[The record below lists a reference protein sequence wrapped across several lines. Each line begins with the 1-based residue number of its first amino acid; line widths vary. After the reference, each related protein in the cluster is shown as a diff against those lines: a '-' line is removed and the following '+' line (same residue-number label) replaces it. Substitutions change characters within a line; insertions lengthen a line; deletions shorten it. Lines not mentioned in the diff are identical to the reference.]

1 MAMTAPVVMAST
13 DGAGDARAGDGGGA
27 PEKMAMTA
35 PVVMSGGGG
44 GGGGDDAAPAATAA
58 AAAGAPEKMAMTAPV
73 IVRGGAGDGGAAA
86 PGATAGSGADGG
98 PPPGGY
104 TMAFLLPA
112 KYAAAAAAP
121 TPTNPKV
128 HLTDVPP
135 RVVAVHKYSGNTT
148 MNDCG
153 GHVAGLYEAL
163 ARDAVQTTGPWSL
176 QRYNPPFSLPWT
188 KTNEIHVPV
197 DVPVDVPADVPADG
211 GAPAEGA
218 TAPAAVSA

>member
-1 MAMTAPVVMAST
+1 MAMTAPVVMASA
-13 DGAGDARAGDGGGA
+13 DGAADARAGDGGGA

-44 GGGGDDAAPAATAA
+44 GDAAPD
-58 AAAGAPEKMAMTAPV
+58 GAPEKMAMTAPV
-73 IVRGGAGDGGAAA
+73 IVRGGSGNGGAAA
-86 PGATAGSGADGG
+86 TGATAGAGADGG

-112 KYAAAAAAP
+112 KYTAAAAAP

-135 RVVAVHKYSGNTT
+135 RVVAVHKYTGNTT

-163 ARDAVQTTGPWSL
+163 ARDDVHTTGPWSL
-176 QRYNPPFSLPWT
+176 QRYNPPFSVPWT

-197 DVPVDVPADVPADG
+197 DVPADG

-218 TAPAAVSA
+218 AEPPAVSA